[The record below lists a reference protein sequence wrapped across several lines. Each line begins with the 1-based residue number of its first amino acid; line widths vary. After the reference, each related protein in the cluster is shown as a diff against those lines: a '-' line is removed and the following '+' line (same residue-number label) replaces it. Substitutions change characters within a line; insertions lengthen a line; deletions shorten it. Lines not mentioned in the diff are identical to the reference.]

1 VRISRTAQL
10 TGATLGA
17 LCLLTACSGGSSSP
31 SPAPVPSS
39 TSAGDGPKVPAAL
52 PTQALLTD
60 PCSTLTAAEADGVGL
75 ASPGR
80 KRTSGLQGCV
90 WKSSATE
97 QNQIGLTPL
106 PQNTGGISDI
116 YANKPHSVYFEP
128 VDINGYPGVYTDI
141 QDARADG
148 SCTLWVG
155 VTDQLAVS
163 VIPQIGVGTNKSD
176 PCALAK
182 KFAIALVT
190 HLKASS

>member
-1 VRISRTAQL
+1 MRLSRNAQL
-10 TGATLGA
+10 VGATLGA
-17 LCLLTACSGGSSSP
+17 LCLLTACGGGSSSAPP
-31 SPAPVPSS
+31 SPSPTSS
-39 TSAGDGPKVPAAL
+39 GNGPKVPAPL

-60 PCSTLTAAEADGVGL
+60 PCSTLTATEADGVGL

-116 YANKPHSVYFEP
+116 YDNKPHSVYFEP

-163 VIPQIGVGTNKSD
+163 VIPQIGVGANKND

-182 KFAIALVT
+182 KFAIAMVT

>member
-1 VRISRTAQL
+1 MFSITNTQGSFISA
-10 TGATLGA
+10 AIA
-17 LCLLTACSGGSSSP
+17 LSYGFAVQFLSRE
-31 SPAPVPSS
+31 
-39 TSAGDGPKVPAAL
+39 PKEIDLRAWR
-52 PTQALLTD
+52 
-60 PCSTLTAAEADGVGL
+60 
-75 ASPGR
+75 R
-80 KRTSGLQGCV
+80 KFILVEGLQGCV

-116 YANKPHSVYFEP
+116 YDNKPHSVYFEP

-163 VIPQIGVGTNKSD
+163 VIPKSESARTRATRA
-176 PCALAK
+176 PSRR
-182 KFAIALVT
+182 
-190 HLKASS
+190 SSQSRW